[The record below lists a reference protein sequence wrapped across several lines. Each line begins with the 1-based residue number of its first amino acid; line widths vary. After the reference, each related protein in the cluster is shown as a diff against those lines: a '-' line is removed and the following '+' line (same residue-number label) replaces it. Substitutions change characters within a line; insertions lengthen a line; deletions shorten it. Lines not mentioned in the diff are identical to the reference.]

1 MASRL
6 IQNKIVMARF
16 MRAIHDLAASIG
28 NKDVDGPD
36 KPGHDADG
44 WLASSFYSF
53 SR

>member
-16 MRAIHDLAASIG
+16 MRAIHDLAAPVE
-28 NKDVDGPD
+28 NK
-36 KPGHDADG
+36 DADG
-44 WLASSFYSF
+44 WSAFSFYSF